1 MKKFL
6 IFVLTFSILLSV
18 FAFAGVTASAEGMS
32 PYEYA
37 SAFSEAHARRDVLSG
52 AEGAAA
58 ATLSSALTSKG
69 YAVETP
75 VFRYY
80 AARAEGGNVVYE
92 YKHVIARKDNGKEK
106 CVLIGS
112 YYGGYE
118 PQDSYGVGDGATVAL
133 SVGTLL
139 YVADKLAA
147 MAVDY
152 NVVIAFWGGL
162 EVPGDFSAEDCGVS
176 LDSIAFYINLD
187 AIAVGDHDYLY
198 ADDIP
203 RSQEKYFRGVA
214 SDLGVSFASAPVYK
228 KQAALTYSDKDP
240 YNYSHLGL
248 VGVNRFFMGENIPCV
263 SFFGGA
269 WDYDCGFYRYA
280 GKGII
285 EGTSHD
291 TIQKIDE
298 FNGGSQKTA
307 ERMLS
312 VADVVVAGVTGEGFS
327 AMVQKA
333 QSEFSAT
340 SLNNS
345 LGFYLISFIGT
356 AVLFAFLIIL
366 YVKQGKDRR
375 EEVWQPSFKNDPD
388 EDPYEE
394 FRRGTGTPIDPKT
407 PEDSDDSALPPD
419 DNDDV
424 FRF

>member
-1 MKKFL
+1 MKKVL
-6 IFVLTFSILLSV
+6 LLVLTFSILLSA
-18 FAFAGVTASAEGMS
+18 FAFAGVTATAEGAS

-37 SAFSEAHARRDVLSG
+37 VSFAQSHARRDVLSG
-52 AEGAAA
+52 AEAAAA
-58 ATLSSALTSKG
+58 ATLSSALSSKG
-69 YAVETP
+69 YVVDTP
-75 VFRYY
+75 TFRYY
-80 AARAEGGNVVYE
+80 AAQASGGSVAYE
-92 YKHVIARKDNGKEK
+92 YKHVIGRKDNGKQK

-118 PQDSYGVGDGATVAL
+118 PQDSYGVGDGASVAL

-139 YVADKLAA
+139 YVADKLAV

-162 EVPGDFSAEDCGVS
+162 EVPGDFSAEDCGVP
-176 LDSIAFYINLD
+176 LDSIALYINLD

-203 RSQEKYFRGVA
+203 RTQEKYFRRVA
-214 SDLGVSFASAPVYK
+214 SDLGVNFSSAPVYK
-228 KQAALTYSDKDP
+228 KPAALTYSSKDP

-248 VGVNRFFMGENIPCV
+248 VGVNRFFMGEMVPCV

-291 TIQKIDE
+291 TVEKIDE
-298 FNGGSQKTA
+298 FNGDSQKTA

-312 VADVVVAGVTGEGFS
+312 VANVVVAGVTGEGFS

-333 QSEFSAT
+333 QSEISGA
-340 SLNNS
+340 SLNSS
-345 LGFYLISFIGT
+345 LSFYLISFVGT
-356 AVLFAFLIIL
+356 ALLFAFMVIL

-375 EEVWQPSFKNDPD
+375 EEAWQPFRNGPD
-388 EDPYEE
+388 GDPYEE